1 MQCQFGIGY
10 TQIPKQAAKRRFEK
24 EEGIIT
30 VRGRKVD
37 INNKLETRGKG
48 QKNRFRSVHT

>member
-1 MQCQFGIGY
+1 MQCQIGIGY